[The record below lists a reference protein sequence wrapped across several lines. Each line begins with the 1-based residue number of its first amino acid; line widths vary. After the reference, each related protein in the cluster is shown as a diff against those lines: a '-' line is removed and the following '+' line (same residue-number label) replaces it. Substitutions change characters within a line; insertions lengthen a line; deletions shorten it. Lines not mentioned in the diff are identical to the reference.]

1 MTILLKDVINEKR
14 RPGLSRIRLSATTQ
28 SLAINANSFV
38 DLSGPKTYAI
48 ISVTSNVASRIR
60 LYINDTSRSA
70 DINRSIVV
78 LPAAN
83 AGVVA
88 EISTTIN
95 NETVYISPGIIGF
108 NENSV
113 IPLTVTNLS
122 NSNSVVSVQFN
133 MIEIE
138 E

>member
-14 RPGLSRIRLSATTQ
+14 RPGLSRIRLNTSTS
-28 SLAINANSFV
+28 SLSNNTNSYV

-48 ISVTSNVASRIR
+48 ISVTSNVESRIR
-60 LYINDTSRSA
+60 LYINDSSRTADVSRS
-70 DINRSIVV
+70 ISVT
-78 LPAAN
+78 PSAN

-88 EISTTIN
+88 DFRTTNIN
-95 NETVYISPGIIGF
+95 QTLYISPGIIGF

-113 IPLTVTNLS
+113 IHLTVTNLS